1 VVATQDAALI
11 NNFRVY
17 VSNSGAR
24 AYGWYPWRSTY
35 YECGRRYTA
44 IQGPNVIQCGR
55 RRGRYVYVSV
65 EKVTA
70 IALREVEVYTKIIT
84 E

>member
-17 VSNSGAR
+17 VINYGAW
-24 AYGWYPWRSTY
+24 AYSWRSTY